1 MAPPSAFD
9 SLTHSVGRSRCPAPW
24 SNRHLQPGL
33 RHAVHCVLRY
43 TCCGPNVIT
52 RLETQLSHGAAL
64 RLRFSNSFSWAVTMS
79 STVVEPTPPARAET
93 RLASCPTRR
102 PPHLKRNHS
111 P

>member
-33 RHAVHCVLRY
+33 RHALHRALHDAR
-43 TCCGPNVIT
+43 PISNVIT

-93 RLASCPTRR
+93 RRALCPKIYLLR
-102 PPHLKRNHS
+102 PKRNHS